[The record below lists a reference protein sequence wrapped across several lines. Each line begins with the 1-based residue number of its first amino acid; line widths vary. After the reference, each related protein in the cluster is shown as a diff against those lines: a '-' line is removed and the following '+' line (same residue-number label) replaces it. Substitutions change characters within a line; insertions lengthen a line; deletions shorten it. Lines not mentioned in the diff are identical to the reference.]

1 MLYYIH
7 VDDKRDLQVR
17 LTELLQSFGCV
28 QHVTEPTHNAG
39 HTLDLVITRSKT
51 VISELRVG
59 DMISDHAVVRF
70 TLPVKR
76 GRLDAPWTTRRA
88 WRRLSTDAFASDL
101 AASELCCDL
110 KALEDKTVDDL
121 AGLYSSA
128 MTRLL
133 DQHVEN

>member
-1 MLYYIH
+1 MQITATCGSPWLAS
-7 VDDKRDLQVR
+7 R
-17 LTELLQSFGCV
+17 C
-28 QHVTEPTHNAG
+28 A
-39 HTLDLVITRSKT
+39 LD
-51 VISELRVG
+51 
-59 DMISDHAVVRF
+59 
-70 TLPVKR
+70 
-76 GRLDAPWTTRRA
+76 RA